1 MKELQIKKIIPL
13 MFYGFA
19 LGLSTMTLFTY
30 YSLPIFKVQS
40 GILAILSVKGI
51 VENLTTRCNI

>member
-1 MKELQIKKIIPL
+1 MKELTIKRVILL

-40 GILAILSVKGI
+40 GILAILSIKGI
-51 VENLTTRCNI
+51 AKSLTTKE

>member
-1 MKELQIKKIIPL
+1 MKELTIKKIVLL

-40 GILAILSVKGI
+40 GILAILSIKGI
-51 VENLTTRCNI
+51 VENLVKSEDR

>member
-1 MKELQIKKIIPL
+1 

-40 GILAILSVKGI
+40 GILAILSIKGI
-51 VENLTTRCNI
+51 VENLVKSEDR